1 MLNTKDFENLM
12 VVLENGVKVLNLC
25 PHPVTY
31 RDEKGDTVFD
41 SVGKDNALRLPVE
54 SSEEKIGGINFG
66 KTKVLPI
73 ELPEQV
79 DCLLYVVP
87 TLIRT
92 TYSDR
97 KDFISPT
104 TDPKKIIKN
113 EKGFTEAVLKFDVNW

>member
-31 RDEKGDTVFD
+31 RDEKGDMVFD

-54 SSEEKIGGINFG
+54 SSEEKIGGITFG

-79 DCLLYVVP
+79 DGILYIVP

-104 TDPKKIIKN
+104 TDPRKIIKN
-113 EKGFTEAVLKFDVNW
+113 DKGFTEAVLKFDVNW